1 MHIMNLMEFPV
12 ALLKKLLRNVLREE
26 WNFDGIVVSDYFAI
40 NSIMD
45 YHKVASDKEQAAIKA
60 LTAGIDV
67 ELPAFDC
74 YKEPLKKGS

>member
-67 ELPAFDC
+67 ELPALIVI
-74 YKEPLKKGS
+74 KNL